1 MEIVSMDEFG
11 KLVYK
16 RRKELG
22 LTQQTLAAELS
33 ICKSYLSKI
42 EKGHTGTPPTP
53 QLIAKIA
60 EKLGFNCDELIYLSG
75 RMTDEDLAMLKR
87 IIMDN
92 YEIMPK
98 FLKILRDEPQK
109 VNKAIYE
116 FVQQANYG
124 KERE

>member
-1 MEIVSMDEFG
+1 MDKFG
-11 KLVYK
+11 KLIHK

-22 LTQQTLAAELS
+22 LTQENLASELS

-53 QLIAKIA
+53 QLITKIS
-60 EKLGFNCDELIYLSG
+60 EKLGFNSDELLYLSG
-75 RMTDEDLAMLKR
+75 RMTDEDLEMLKR

-98 FLKILRDEPQK
+98 FLKILRDEPQTASHLIIQ
-109 VNKAIYE
+109 VIQNAGNCSI
-116 FVQQANYG
+116 
-124 KERE
+124 